1 VVVNYWIFI
10 QNIVFSK
17 TIKTMGTQRDFD
29 GPFGHGISDMG
40 FFCANHWNAMGIQ
53 LDNQQKKSLQ

>member
-1 VVVNYWIFI
+1 MGTQRDFDGP
-10 QNIVFSK
+10 F
-17 TIKTMGTQRDFD
+17 GTQRDFD